1 MPPPHAYS
9 RETNTVGIEGI
20 ESYIEKSL
28 CNVSVRIVEKPSGT
42 LFEICLTSD
51 FVLRAIPLPRLG
63 CGRILFIEDHEAL
76 KTRAVVRELAQA
88 VEHQVNDLLALVGL
102 DILFVLI
109 LSHDSF
115 LPIQ

>member
-1 MPPPHAYS
+1 MKSNFDFIFAYNS
-9 RETNTVGIEGI
+9 GDAFGLREM
-20 ESYIEKSL
+20 L
-28 CNVSVRIVEKPSGT
+28 C
-42 LFEICLTSD
+42 
-51 FVLRAIPLPRLG
+51 
-63 CGRILFIEDHEAL
+63 IEDHEAL